1 MTWWLWILAILFSL
15 LIPSPTGDDGIS
27 GIGWE
32 VVSVDGIE
40 GVIVPEWDADRLIS
54 RTYPDLAGD
63 VYWTPTVADIEAAET
78 AIAAEQ
84 GALTHRRQYA
94 GFTENGARNV
104 YVNGFCEGFDS
115 KWTTQPVRV
124 EDGGACYFTAIYS
137 VDGDKLEMFR
147 FNGEA

>member
-1 MTWWLWILAILFSL
+1 MAWWIWLLVILFGFP
-15 LIPSPTGDDGIS
+15 IAPTAGVDGIT

-32 VVSVDGIE
+32 RVSVDGIE
-40 GVIVPEWDADRLIS
+40 GVIVPAHDAGSLVS

-63 VYWTPTVADIEAAET
+63 DYWTPTLADVEAAEA

-84 GALTHRRQYA
+84 GDLTHRRQYA
-94 GFTENGARNV
+94 GYAENGERKV

-115 KWTTQPVRV
+115 KWTIQPVRV
-124 EDGGACYFTAIYS
+124 EDGGECYFTAVYN
-137 VDGDKLEMFR
+137 VDRDELEMFR